1 MGSRRGGDRRRL
13 RAGGILN
20 TESSNGRT
28 AILASVVLAGLTAC
42 FGAYYLP
49 GPLATLAG
57 LWLILGAPTVL
68 WTGMARQV
76 VSRLDAAVL
85 VAFGFAVVTD
95 FAVLLLVNFGG
106 PLAGYHRPLSEVPL
120 AAGFALVDLLIGAL
134 SPQCPPVN
142 WMRVRQLAGLKAV
155 AGYGAACL
163 VLAVAGAT
171 RLNNGLGPQ
180 VSMLAYT
187 AIAGLLVLMLIR
199 HERYA
204 VEVLELGV
212 FFGAAALLLLT
223 SLRGWLIT
231 GHDIQVEYE
240 VYRINLSGGRWM
252 IGNYK
257 TSYNACLSITLLPLA
272 LTKLTA
278 ISAAGVWK
286 IVFPLMFAAAPVA
299 LFRSVNNLASR
310 QVALLSSALFL
321 TFPTFF
327 TDMAYMARQEI
338 AFVIL
343 GAVAVVMSDQRGD
356 ARLRRYTM
364 VPLLVGIVL
373 AHYATAY
380 VLVMVLG
387 SAMVVTTGW
396 GWLDRIGERRRNRN
410 GPPAAAAVQAEA
422 DPAADVWDYGD
433 WDYVEAPEIQ
443 TSESNAG
450 ESKAAEVAEV
460 GAPGVLAGRG
470 RGGLRQR
477 IAALRASGSAS
488 PKPAGP
494 AFVTLWVVALT
505 AVLAVGYAGP
515 VTHTSGQLT
524 STLTASWRE
533 IIGDT
538 SDVGSADTSNSLVGG
553 SNITDTQRMD
563 AYLADTRTATA
574 DDRDAGVLYPQSVID
589 KYPTPI
595 TAIPDLPLTGV
606 GNSLQSV
613 GLPVASLNDLVRF
626 GIAAAIQLLL
636 LLGTAV
642 VLLGLRYRRL
652 RAEVTPTRDQAALAI
667 GSIAVLVLL
676 TLVPQL
682 TVDYSV
688 LRALQQGI
696 FFFGAFMAA
705 GLLWVLRWC
714 GRYRTPLLAAVV
726 SVMVIDL
733 TGVVPRLTGGYQP
746 QLALSDSGAYYDA
759 YFPTPEELDAAVWL
773 QSVYDRIPPDAQ
785 QTMLLQTSQDVF
797 ERIQSIYAGPV
808 EGSVDPLM
816 LQPGSYVMLGHAEV
830 DQDRASIDY
839 RGTSVPYVYPTNL
852 LEDLKDKIYVSP
864 GVEIYR

>member
-1 MGSRRGGDRRRL
+1 
-13 RAGGILN
+13 
-20 TESSNGRT
+20 
-28 AILASVVLAGLTAC
+28 
-42 FGAYYLP
+42 
-49 GPLATLAG
+49 
-57 LWLILGAPTVL
+57 VL
-68 WTGMARQV
+68 WVGTARRV

-95 FAVLLLVNFGG
+95 FAVLLLVNFGA
-106 PLAGYHRPLSEVPL
+106 PLAGYRRPLAEVPL
-120 AAGFALVDLLIGAL
+120 AAGFALVDLVIGAL
-134 SPQCPPVN
+134 SPQCGPVA
-142 WMRVRQLAGLKAV
+142 WGRIRQLTGLRAV
-155 AGYGAACL
+155 ACSGTLCL

-171 RLNNGLGPQ
+171 RLNNGLGPA
-180 VSMLAYT
+180 VSMVAYT
-187 AIAGLLVLMLIR
+187 AIAGLLVLLLIR

-212 FFGAAALLLLT
+212 FLGAGALLLLT

-240 VYRINLSGGRWM
+240 VYRLNLGGGHWV
-252 IGNYK
+252 IGDYK

-299 LFRSVNNLASR
+299 LFRSVTNLASR
-310 QVALLSSALFL
+310 QVALVSSALFL

-327 TDMAYMARQEI
+327 TDMAYMGRQEI

-343 GAVAVVMSDQRGD
+343 GAATVVMSEQHGD
-356 ARLRRYTM
+356 ARMRRYAM
-364 VPLLVGIVL
+364 VPLLAGIVL

-387 SAMVVTTGW
+387 SAVVVTTAW
-396 GWLDRIGERRRNRN
+396 RWLDRIGERRRSRT
-410 GPPAAAAVQAEA
+410 GQGRSAAPDAQTA
-422 DPAADVWDYGD
+422 DEWDYGNWDYGD
-433 WDYVEAPEIQ
+433 WDYGQDDEN
-443 TSESNAG
+443 TAG
-450 ESKAAEVAEV
+450 EDSA
-460 GAPGVLAGRG
+460 APGTLADASP
-470 RGGLRQR
+470 GGLRR
-477 IAALRASGSAS
+477 RSRAVAASGGAAA
-488 PKPAGP
+488 KPALP
-494 AFVTLWVVALT
+494 AFITLWMVVLT

-515 VTHTSGQLT
+515 ITHTSGQLT

-533 IIGDT
+533 IIGKT

-553 SNITDTQRMD
+553 SHVTDAQRMA
-563 AYLADTRTATA
+563 AYLAETRALTA
-574 DDRDAGVLYPQSVID
+574 DDRDQGLLYPQSVID

-595 TAIPDLPLTGV
+595 TSIPDLPLTSV
-606 GNSLQSV
+606 GTSLQSA
-613 GLPVASLNDLVRF
+613 GLPVAGLNGLIRF
-626 GIAAAIQLLL
+626 GIAAGIQVLL

-652 RAEVTPTRDQAALAI
+652 RAEVTPTRDQAALAV
-667 GSIAVLVLL
+667 GSIGVLVLL

-705 GLLWVLRWC
+705 GLLWALRWC
-714 GRYRTPLLAAVV
+714 GRYRTPVVAAVIA
-726 SVMVIDL
+726 VMAVDL

-746 QLALSDSGAYYDA
+746 QLALSDSGQYYDE
-759 YFPTPEELDAAVWL
+759 YFPTPEELDAAAWL
-773 QSVYDRIPPDAQ
+773 QSVYDRVPPDAQ

-797 ERIQSIYAGPV
+797 ERIQSIYIGPA
-808 EGSVDPLM
+808 EGTVNPLM

-830 DQDRASIDY
+830 EQDRASVDY
-839 RGTSVPYVYPTNL
+839 RGTAVPYVYPTNL

>member
-1 MGSRRGGDRRRL
+1 M
-13 RAGGILN
+13 A
-20 TESSNGRT
+20 
-28 AILASVVLAGLTAC
+28 AC

-57 LWLILGAPTVL
+57 LWLILGAPIVL
-68 WTGMARQV
+68 WAGMARRV
-76 VSRLDAAVL
+76 VPRLDAAVL

-95 FAVLLLVNFGG
+95 FAVLLLVNFGA
-106 PLAGYHRPLSEVPL
+106 PLVGYTRPLSQVPL

-142 WMRVRQLAGLKAV
+142 WTRVRELTGLRAV
-155 AGYGAACL
+155 ALYGAICL
-163 VLAVAGAT
+163 TLAVAGAT

-180 VSMLAYT
+180 VSMVAYT
-187 AIAGLLVLMLIR
+187 AIAGLLALLLIR

-212 FFGAAALLLLT
+212 FLGAGALLLLT

-240 VYRINLSGGRWM
+240 VYRLNLGGGHWV
-252 IGNYK
+252 ISDYK

-278 ISAAGVWK
+278 ISATGVWK
-286 IVFPLMFAAAPVA
+286 VVFPLMFAVAPVA
-299 LFRSVNNLASR
+299 LFRSVHNLASR

-327 TDMAYMARQEI
+327 TDMAYMARQEV

-343 GAVAVVMSDQRGD
+343 GAAAVVMSEQRGE
-356 ARLRRYTM
+356 ARLRRYALI
-364 VPLLVGIVL
+364 PLLAGIVL

-387 SAMVVTTGW
+387 SGVVVTTAW
-396 GWLDRIGERRRNRN
+396 RLLDKIGARRRGGEVR
-410 GPPAAAAVQAEA
+410 PAAEEQ
-422 DPAADVWDYGD
+422 DADVWDYGD
-433 WDYVEAPEIQ
+433 WDYGDSLEDADQGGADGASEVRRRSAP
-443 TSESNAG
+443 A
-450 ESKAAEVAEV
+450 
-460 GAPGVLAGRG
+460 GAPGGPPAK
-470 RGGLRQR
+470 
-477 IAALRASGSAS
+477 AA
-488 PKPAGP
+488 P
-494 AFVTLWVVALT
+494 AFLTVWLVALT

-524 STLTASWRE
+524 STLTASWKE
-533 IIGDT
+533 IIGHS

-553 SNITDTQRMD
+553 SNVTDAQRMA
-563 AYLADTRTATA
+563 AYLTETRAATTP
-574 DDRDAGVLYPQSVID
+574 DRDQGVLYPQAVID
-589 KYPTPI
+589 KYPTPV
-595 TAIPDLPLTGV
+595 TSIPDLPLTSV
-606 GNSLQSV
+606 GNGLQHL
-613 GLPVASLNDLVRF
+613 GLPVASLNGLVRF
-626 GIAAAIQLLL
+626 GIAAGIQLLL
-636 LLGTAV
+636 LIGTAV
-642 VLLGLRYRRL
+642 ALLGLRYRRI
-652 RAEVTPTRDQAALAI
+652 RAEITPSRDQAALAV
-667 GSIAVLVLL
+667 GSIAVLALL

-696 FFFGAFMAA
+696 FFFGPFMAA
-705 GLLWVLRWC
+705 GLLWALRWC
-714 GRYRTPLLAAVV
+714 GRYRTPVIAAVIA
-726 SVMVIDL
+726 VMAVDL

-746 QLALSDSGAYYDA
+746 QLALSDSGQYYDE
-759 YFPTPEELDAAVWL
+759 YFPTYEEYDAAAWL
-773 QSVYDRIPPDAQ
+773 QDIYDRTPPDAQ

-797 ERIQSIYAGPV
+797 ERIQSIYIGPA
-808 EGSVDPLM
+808 EGTVNPLM

-839 RGTSVPYVYPTNL
+839 RGTAVPYVYPTQL

>member
-1 MGSRRGGDRRRL
+1 M
-13 RAGGILN
+13 
-20 TESSNGRT
+20 
-28 AILASVVLAGLTAC
+28 TAC

-68 WTGMARQV
+68 WTGMARRA

-106 PLAGYHRPLSEVPL
+106 PLFGYSRPLSEVPL
-120 AAGFALVDLLIGAL
+120 AAGFALVNLLIGAL
-134 SPQCPPVN
+134 SPKCPPVN
-142 WMRVRQLAGLKAV
+142 WIRVRELAGLRAV
-155 AGYGAACL
+155 AGYGVLCL

-180 VSMLAYT
+180 ASMVAYT

-212 FFGAAALLLLT
+212 FLGAAALLLLT

-240 VYRINLSGGRWM
+240 VYRLNLGGGHWV
-252 IGNYK
+252 IGDYK

-272 LTKLTA
+272 FTKLTA

-299 LFRSVNNLASR
+299 LFRSVENLASR

-343 GAVAVVMSDQRGD
+343 GAVVVVMSEQQED
-356 ARLRRYTM
+356 ARQRRYLL
-364 VPLLVGIVL
+364 VPLLAGIVL

-387 SAMVVTTGW
+387 SAMVVTTAW
-396 GWLDRIGERRRNRN
+396 RWLDRFGERRRSRM
-410 GPPAAAAVQAEA
+410 GQPAAAGVQAA
-422 DPAADVWDYGD
+422 QSQATQNQATQNQATQNPAAEDQAGDVWDYGD
-433 WDYVEAPEIQ
+433 WDYVEDP
-443 TSESNAG
+443 
-450 ESKAAEVAEV
+450 ESKADESTAGGSTA
-460 GAPGVLAGRG
+460 GGSQADAGSTLAPGVLADGRG
-470 RGGLRQR
+470 RGGFRER
-477 IAALRASGSAS
+477 AALRARGGAS
-488 PKPAGP
+488 PKAGAP
-494 AFVTLWVVALT
+494 AFITFWVVALT

-553 SNITDTQRMD
+553 STITDTQRMD
-563 AYLADTRTATA
+563 AYLAETRAETT
-574 DDRDAGVLYPQSVID
+574 DDRDSGLLYPQSVID

-595 TAIPDLPLTGV
+595 TSIPDLPLTSV
-606 GNSLQSV
+606 GNGLQSL
-613 GLPVASLNDLVRF
+613 GLPVASLNGLIRF

-714 GRYRTPLLAAVV
+714 GRYRTPLLAAVIA
-726 SVMVIDL
+726 VMVVDL

-759 YFPTPEELDAAVWL
+759 YFPTQEEMDAATWL

-797 ERIQSIYAGPV
+797 ERIQSIYVGPTD
-808 EGSVDPLM
+808 GTVDPLM

-839 RGTSVPYVYPTNL
+839 RGTAVPYVYPTGL